1 MNMMEVTD
9 TLPDRLLDRM
19 FDPAEQWWK
28 MEMPNDAM
36 SPTIKRGDV
45 LFVKPCYRYEGEGF
59 YVLRNVHRDPKL
71 GGDTVCRVGHGPW
84 LLFDN
89 PVCAASMSRRLERR
103 EFDDVVIG
111 RVAWVANRP

>member
-1 MNMMEVTD
+1 MTD
-9 TLPDRLLDRM
+9 ALPDRLLDRM
-19 FDPAEQWWK
+19 FAGDEQWWK

-71 GGDTVCRVGHGPW
+71 GGDTVCRVGYGRPS
-84 LLFDN
+84 LRLRFDN
-89 PVCAASMSRRLERR
+89 PACAASLNREITRA
-103 EFDDVVIG
+103 EFDDSVIG
-111 RVAWVANRP
+111 RIEWVANRL